1 VLPGENATLSGG
13 LDLSGLSWAPAQ
25 DEPDG
30 PFSGLAGAVMVASVP
45 PGTAFTE
52 LFDGDQR
59 LIRARWPNGNQVRGA
74 VYPHGW
80 GLGSFKGTEQGPA
93 GVLKLKN
100 KDCRKTDYDMFN
112 CQVPL
117 PVLVSVQPS
126 GGRPLVCAGNCST
139 ASNTPRTLTDGRT
152 DWRTACCLL
161 RVVCCVLPCQD
172 LLLGGAAQRYEPP
185 QMYSNPD
192 PYLTRTL
199 THPLPLP
206 LPYPYK
212 PPQMYSDC
220 SRRCTATAASRS
232 CRVRA
237 RVSLATAASR
247 TPFHLPPRS
256 PVPFP
261 SRH

>member
-45 PGTAFTE
+45 AGTAFTE

-74 VYPHGW
+74 VYPNGW
-80 GLGSFKGTEQGPA
+80 GLGSFKGTEQGPSDM
-93 GVLKLKN
+93 LKLKN

-139 ASNTPRTLTDGRT
+139 ASNTPHTLTDGRTDGRT
-152 DWRTACCLL
+152 DWRTACCVLRVACCVLLGACCLLRVACCLLLVACCLL

-185 QMYSNPD
+185 QMYS
-192 PYLTRTL
+192 
-199 THPLPLP
+199 
-206 LPYPYK
+206 
-212 PPQMYSDC
+212 S
-220 SRRCTATAASRS
+220 
-232 CRVRA
+232 V
-237 RVSLATAASR
+237 
-247 TPFHLPPRS
+247 
-256 PVPFP
+256 
-261 SRH
+261 